1 MNDLKYVKLPQIQG
15 ARRIFNPVLLVFISC
30 LVNTFF
36 QVITSKE
43 KWNSFYIFGI
53 SSDYEILYVY
63 LFFFFAFSIGALS
76 AYFIVRMGNN
86 KSAII
91 QSQYCLKAQKVKTL
105 LYVFFILNLVTFLIS
120 QLQMGHANIYN
131 LYVIGDVSVK
141 EINDSINNSSFGI
154 HGISILLGYCFIPI
168 FGASL
173 LIGGNKRITYINLFI
188 VLLKFIAFGKLQ
200 SLVCLFFAFILFS
213 PNVAYKKLFF
223 YMCLTIALFTVTR
236 VIRNPD
242 QNLLES
248 GDFLLKFIGGYYLGS
263 PVVNSMYIYKYDI
276 HDLVYFFNWTIP
288 QKIIGKST
296 IVDMLPDT
304 TSPLGLFGTTYLSF
318 GLLGIIYLWLIGF
331 ITQFIFSLQS
341 TKLSFYLFSPI
352 LVMTLTFSMMY
363 NNFINTVFLSYLL
376 F

>member
-1 MNDLKYVKLPQIQG
+1 
-15 ARRIFNPVLLVFISC
+15 
-30 LVNTFF
+30 
-36 QVITSKE
+36 
-43 KWNSFYIFGI
+43 
-53 SSDYEILYVY
+53 
-63 LFFFFAFSIGALS
+63 
-76 AYFIVRMGNN
+76 
-86 KSAII
+86 
-91 QSQYCLKAQKVKTL
+91 
-105 LYVFFILNLVTFLIS
+105 
-120 QLQMGHANIYN
+120 
-131 LYVIGDVSVK
+131 
-141 EINDSINNSSFGI
+141 
-154 HGISILLGYCFIPI
+154 
-168 FGASL
+168 
-173 LIGGNKRITYINLFI
+173 
-188 VLLKFIAFGKLQ
+188 
-200 SLVCLFFAFILFS
+200 
-213 PNVAYKKLFF
+213 
-223 YMCLTIALFTVTR
+223 MCLTIALFTVTR

>member
-1 MNDLKYVKLPQIQG
+1 
-15 ARRIFNPVLLVFISC
+15 
-30 LVNTFF
+30 
-36 QVITSKE
+36 
-43 KWNSFYIFGI
+43 
-53 SSDYEILYVY
+53 
-63 LFFFFAFSIGALS
+63 
-76 AYFIVRMGNN
+76 
-86 KSAII
+86 
-91 QSQYCLKAQKVKTL
+91 
-105 LYVFFILNLVTFLIS
+105 
-120 QLQMGHANIYN
+120 
-131 LYVIGDVSVK
+131 
-141 EINDSINNSSFGI
+141 
-154 HGISILLGYCFIPI
+154 
-168 FGASL
+168 
-173 LIGGNKRITYINLFI
+173 FI

-304 TSPLGLFGTTYLSF
+304 TSPLGLFGTTY
-318 GLLGIIYLWLIGF
+318 
-331 ITQFIFSLQS
+331 
-341 TKLSFYLFSPI
+341 
-352 LVMTLTFSMMY
+352 
-363 NNFINTVFLSYLL
+363 
-376 F
+376 